1 MELESYFRFL
11 LALVFVL
18 GLIGGA
24 ALLARRLFV
33 GTRFLP
39 KSGRASRLSVEEIL
53 PLDARRRLLLI
64 RRDQQEHLILL
75 GPSQDLLIENIADG
89 PRADGQNP
97 AP

>member
-1 MELESYFRFL
+1 MEIESYFRFL

-39 KSGRASRLSVEEIL
+39 KSGKASRLSVEEVL
-53 PLDARRRLLLI
+53 SLDARRRLLLI
-64 RRDQQEHLILL
+64 RRDRQEHLILL
-75 GPSQDLLIENIADG
+75 GASQDLLIESITNRTA
-89 PRADGQNP
+89 ADGQDP
-97 AP
+97 EP